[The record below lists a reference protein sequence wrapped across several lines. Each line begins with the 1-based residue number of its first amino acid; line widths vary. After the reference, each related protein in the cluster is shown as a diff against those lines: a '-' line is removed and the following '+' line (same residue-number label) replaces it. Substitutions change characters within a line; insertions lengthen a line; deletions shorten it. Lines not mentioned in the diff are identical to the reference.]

1 MNNKKQEGK
10 FIHEMSDE
18 EKQKWKKA
26 LQALQEVR
34 KEFLEEEE

>member
-26 LQALQEVR
+26 LQEVR

>member
-1 MNNKKQEGK
+1 MNNKKPEGK

-26 LQALQEVR
+26 LQEVR